1 MGTNAFFIITRN
13 TPMEAKMRPPPA
25 VTAEV
30 EAATEKVILTPVSQ
44 TASESVIL
52 VEKRTLEP
60 KSDEIIFQA
69 ANGPNYGLVVSNMRK
84 GENQSPEGYYP

>member
-1 MGTNAFFIITRN
+1 
-13 TPMEAKMRPPPA
+13 MRPPA

-30 EAATEKVILTPVSQ
+30 AAATEKVILTPVSQ

-69 ANGPNYGLVVSNMRK
+69 ANGPNYGLVVNNMRK
-84 GENQSPEGYYP
+84 GNRSPKGNSWSAIPVALLSKFVTVGDG